1 MWHKNLHLA
10 LGSLILLWSGPGMAR
25 DFSESSLQALYES
38 LTPRCIS
45 DQAAFAELFPDHP
58 LGAQA
63 SHRVWQLLAGADAGD
78 PPPVW
83 PELQVQRLVNR
94 FVSPT
99 AEGPPE
105 LGPDHQMVLS
115 RLGKPLGHHRLKG
128 SQARSEAELQ
138 ALAPDEIDLARALL
152 LVQNLPIEQIKAYE
166 RCLDLMA
173 LQVMAL
179 LPSHPQELD
188 KLRALN
194 TFIFVDQRFRFPPK
208 GRMTVDIDQWTLLS
222 EVLDSRRGVCL
233 GVSQLYL
240 CLAQRLEL
248 PLEIITPPG
257 HIYVRW
263 ASEGLHWN
271 IETTAHGVHLPTHH
285 YLGLTTKDLQPRN
298 LREVIGMSLYNAA
311 AVPLHKG
318 RFQEAVSLYEHAAA
332 YMEDDYTLQ
341 HARGIALFCSGRV
354 AEAKRLLEPL
364 RGVTKP
370 EQVIASHLVDEILD
384 DQVTPEVLKES
395 FKLVDPVKEEL
406 EQHRIALERGL
417 RACPKF
423 FYGYQDLAHV
433 YLQLNRPAEAM
444 GVLQKAYQRGD
455 RGAFILYLLT
465 ELALSRYDLPAA
477 AHYFIDLEQVMQQA
491 DHRPPLI
498 RELRLRL
505 QKIGAPVASLAVGTQ
520 TLLAIRDLTTSGNG

>member
-1 MWHKNLHLA
+1 MQLRDWILA
-10 LGSLILLWSGPGMAR
+10 LGSLSLVLNGEAPAR
-25 DFSESSLQALYES
+25 ELSENSLKALYES
-38 LTPRCIS
+38 LAPRCIS
-45 DQAAFAELFPDHP
+45 DQAAFAELFANHP

-63 SHRVWQLLAGADAGD
+63 SHRVWQLLAGAEAGD

-99 AEGPPE
+99 AEGPPV
-105 LGPDHQMVLS
+105 LGPDHQLVLS
-115 RLGKPLGHHRLKG
+115 RLGKPLSHHRLKG
-128 SQARSEAELQ
+128 SQVRSEAELQ
-138 ALAPDEIDLARALL
+138 ALEPEEIDLARALL
-152 LVQNLPIEQIKAYE
+152 LVQNLPLEQIEAYE

-179 LPSHPQELD
+179 LPPQPQELD

-222 EVLDSRRGVCL
+222 EVMDSRRGVCL

-240 CLAQRLEL
+240 CLAQRLDL

-285 YLGLTTKDLQPRN
+285 YLGLTTKDLRPRN

-318 RFQEAVSLYEHAAA
+318 RFEEAVALYQHATK
-332 YMEDDYTLQ
+332 YMDDDYVLH
-341 HARGIALFCSGRV
+341 HAKGIALFCAGRIS
-354 AEAKRLLEPL
+354 EAKRVLKPL
-364 RGVTKP
+364 RGATKP

-384 DQVTPEVLKES
+384 DHVTPEVLKES

-406 EQHRIALERGL
+406 ERHRVALERGL

-433 YLQLNRPAEAM
+433 YLQLNRPQEAM
-444 GVLQKAYQRGD
+444 DVLKKAYQRGD

-477 AHYFIDLEQVMQQA
+477 AHYFADLEQVMREA
-491 DHRPPLI
+491 DHYPPLI

-505 QKIGAPVASLAVGTQ
+505 QKVGAPVA
-520 TLLAIRDLTTSGNG
+520 